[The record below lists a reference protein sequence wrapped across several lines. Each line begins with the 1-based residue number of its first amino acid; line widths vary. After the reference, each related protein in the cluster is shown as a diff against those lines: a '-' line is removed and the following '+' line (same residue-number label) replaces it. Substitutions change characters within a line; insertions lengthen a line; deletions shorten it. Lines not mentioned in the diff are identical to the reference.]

1 MYKALAFVAALA
13 ATLTVG
19 VSSALAGTIVV
30 DGDGHA
36 TPSNCNASS
45 LAYSTIQDAVNFAS
59 GPSTT
64 IKVCPGTYTEQVT
77 VSTSGVKLVG
87 VGSQTAVIKAPASM
101 TAPDAIVMFD
111 GAITGASIKNFT
123 VTGPLP
129 DSIFCGSD
137 GWGVKVQGGATA
149 TIADNHITQVWS
161 GNTGLR
167 GCQQGLAI
175 GVGRTSAGQ
184 IGHATITGNTIDQY
198 QKGGIYV
205 DGAGSSAT
213 IKNNTVLGVG
223 TTPDIAQNG
232 IQISRNAVAT
242 VASNTVQDNSYADL
256 NSAASAGILLF
267 EANGATKVQTNN
279 TSGNDVNIWLS
290 DQVGMLVKANSANSG
305 SWGIVADSDALN
317 NRILSNTAS
326 GNAQNDCEDDST
338 GSGTAGTGNTWR
350 GNTGTTADPAGICTA
365 PVVRQAPHSG
375 RTAPR
380 FVAAR

>member
-1 MYKALAFVAALA
+1 MYKALAFVAALV

-45 LAYSTIQDAVNFAS
+45 LAYSSIQDAVNFAS

-101 TAPDAIVMFD
+101 TAPDAIVLFD
-111 GAITGASIKNFT
+111 GAITGDSIKNFT

-129 DSIFCGSD
+129 DGIFCGSD

-149 TIADNHITQVWS
+149 AITNNHITKVWS
-161 GNTGLR
+161 GDPTLR

-175 GVGRTSAGQ
+175 GVGRNSTGQ

-213 IKNNTVLGVG
+213 VKSNIVTGVG

-232 IQISRNAVAT
+232 IQISRNAVGN
-242 VASNTVQDNSYADL
+242 VSLNTVTGNSYADL
-256 NSAASAGILLF
+256 NVAASAGILLF
-267 EANGATKVQTNN
+267 GANGATKVLTNT
-279 TSGNDVNIWLS
+279 TSGNDANIWLS
-290 DQVGMLVKANSANSG
+290 NQVGMLVKDNSADGG
-305 SWGIVADSDALN
+305 SWGLVADPDALN
-317 NRILSNTAS
+317 NRFLSNTAS
-326 GNAQNDCEDDST
+326 GNSANDCEDDST

-350 GNTGTTADPAGICTA
+350 GNTGTTASPAGICTA
-365 PVVRQAPHSG
+365 PLARQAPHAG